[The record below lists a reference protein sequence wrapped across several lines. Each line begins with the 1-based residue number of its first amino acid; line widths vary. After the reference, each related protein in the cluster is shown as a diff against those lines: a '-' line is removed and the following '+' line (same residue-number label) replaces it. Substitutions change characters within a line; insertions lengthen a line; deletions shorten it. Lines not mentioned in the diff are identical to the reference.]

1 MHAFVQLVRRI
12 RGELVWV
19 LIGHSAAFLGGLVG
33 IKLLTRQ
40 LGPVGYGQLALGL
53 TIAGFLTTFLHNPL
67 SNAAARF
74 YAPYRDSGKEGLY
87 FLVLR
92 NLHTKLL
99 QLFISPVIVGS
110 LLVYL
115 AKGSVWGGLVF
126 WGLVFGMISGV
137 GVSFLAWQNAA
148 RDRKSATIAQI
159 GDVWLRI
166 GSAIL
171 AAVLFGTG
179 FAALG
184 GYCVGSLLV
193 VLWQYSRFYQQ
204 QLKLSQLGAVP
215 QQEQVRQAQHE
226 FLMFIVPFVGY
237 ALFTVVTLFA
247 DRWIL
252 QFFAGSASVGI
263 YAALF
268 QIAASPV
275 NLLFAVINQ
284 LMVPIIY
291 ERAGSM
297 ISQKQQVEARRLIR
311 RTVAVAVVC
320 SAAGTLLT
328 ALLAYP
334 VALLLTTSEFAKY
347 SSVLWLLVLGL
358 ALWQI
363 GQVMTL
369 TGNCMHKPMS
379 YIWPK
384 GIHAVVLC
392 GLGIA
397 LTSFMGI
404 QGMAVALLVSS
415 SVYITV
421 VAIVNARLYRLSQW
435 RP

>member
-1 MHAFVQLVRRI
+1 MFTFIQQIRRL
-12 RGELVWV
+12 RSELLWV
-19 LIGHSAAFLGGLVG
+19 LTGHAAAFLGGLVG
-33 IKLLTRQ
+33 IKLLTRL

-74 YAPYRDSGKEGLY
+74 YAPYRDGGKEGLY

-92 NLHTKLL
+92 NLHSKLL
-99 QLFISPVIVGS
+99 LLLILPVIVGS

-115 AKGSVWGGLVF
+115 TKGSVWGGLAF
-126 WGLVFGMISGV
+126 WGLMFGVISGT

-148 RDRKSATIAQI
+148 RDRKNATLAQI

-166 GSAIL
+166 SSAIL
-171 AAVLFGTG
+171 AVMLFGTG
-179 FAALG
+179 VAALG
-184 GYCVGSLLV
+184 GYCVGSLII
-193 VLWQYSRFYQQ
+193 VLWQYSRFHQQ
-204 QLKLSQLGAVP
+204 QRKLGQLGTML
-215 QQEQVRQAQHE
+215 QKEQVRQTQHE
-226 FLMFIVPFVGY
+226 FLVFIVPFVGY

-252 QFFAGSASVGI
+252 QFFAGSAFVGI

-297 ISQKQQVEARRLIR
+297 ISQKQQFEARRLIN
-311 RTVAVAVVC
+311 RTVLVAVVC
-320 SAAGTLLT
+320 SAFGTLLT
-328 ALLAYP
+328 ALLAHP
-334 VALLLTTSEFAKY
+334 VALMLTTPEFAKH
-347 SSVLWLLVLGL
+347 SKVLWLLVLGL
-358 ALWQI
+358 SMWQV

-369 TGNCMHKPMS
+369 VGNCMHKPMS

-384 GIHAVVLC
+384 GTHAVVLC
-392 GLGIA
+392 ISGIS

-404 QGMAVALLVSS
+404 TGMAVALLASS
-415 SVYITV
+415 FVYITSI
-421 VAIVNARLYRLSQW
+421 AAVNVRLYRLSQW
-435 RP
+435 QP